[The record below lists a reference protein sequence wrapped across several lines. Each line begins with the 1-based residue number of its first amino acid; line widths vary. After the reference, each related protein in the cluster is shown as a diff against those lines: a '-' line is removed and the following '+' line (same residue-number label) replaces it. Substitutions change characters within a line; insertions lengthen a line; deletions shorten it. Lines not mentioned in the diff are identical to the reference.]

1 MTRPAVALLIA
12 ATAACGGNDGA
23 TLFRGVAP
31 CEPPDVARTEFRH
44 TLSGHGDPHHAAND
58 VIVAVGQPARI
69 RAKFSYGKI
78 LKDLEDED
86 VALLVGEGA
95 CGPWIT
101 EDVLRPDDDGWLELE
116 VPALAEPGIR
126 TFHAI
131 VAGDGSRAS
140 GRIWTIAPG
149 TRAVLFDIDGTL
161 TTGDVEL
168 LEDLLGDD
176 APNLRAGAPEVAKH
190 WDAQGAVLV
199 YMTGRPYFLRGS
211 SRAWLEHHGFPPGV
225 LFTVEEYREALPTLS
240 GVGEFKR
247 RRVAAMIEAGLVFD
261 AAYGNAATDVCA
273 YAEGGIDPA
282 ITWIT
287 ELDRGACGD
296 RPAPNPLPSYVDHLT
311 ALTAAEV
318 AR

>member
-1 MTRPAVALLIA
+1 MTRLAAALLIA
-12 ATAACGGNDGA
+12 ATAGCGGNDGA
-23 TLFRGVAP
+23 TLFRGVP
-31 CEPPDVARTEFRH
+31 TCDPPQVARTPFRH

-95 CGPWIT
+95 CGPWVS
-101 EDVLRPDDDGWLELE
+101 EDVRRPDDDGWLELE

-140 GRIWTIAPG
+140 GRIWTVAPG

-161 TTGDVEL
+161 TTGDIEL

-190 WDAQGAVLV
+190 WDAQGAIIV

-211 SRAWLEHHGFPPGV
+211 SAAWLEAHGFPPGV
-225 LFTVEEYREALPTLS
+225 LFTVEEYRDAMPTLA

-287 ELDRGACGD
+287 ELGRGACGD

-311 ALTAAEV
+311 AITAAQLEQ
-318 AR
+318 